1 VIEIIFSLFRSQFRL
16 VLGSIFFMLLLALA
30 ALPGVNRG
38 SGVAPWQDMVLVD
51 DKSEA
56 TLIQQALMSDK
67 VWLGSVGWEPNGE
80 NGGDGGNGGDGKN
93 GANEVAALA
102 EEVAVTYVLVGTAF
116 DGGKAVAYLLASDDR
131 FLLATAGQALAKG
144 AEVIEIREQ
153 SVVLRPAE
161 KSETI
166 NLSLYSYE

>member
-1 VIEIIFSLFRSQFRL
+1 MIEIIFSLFRSQFRL

-80 NGGDGGNGGDGKN
+80 NGE
-93 GANEVAALA
+93 NEAAALA
-102 EEVAVTYVLVGTAF
+102 EEVVITYALVGTAF
-116 DGGKAVAYLLASDDR
+116 DGDAAVAYLVTNDNRFFLAAVDQVLENGD
-131 FLLATAGQALAKG
+131 
-144 AEVIEIREQ
+144 EVSAIREQ
-153 SVVLRPAE
+153 SVTLKSAE
-161 KSETI
+161 TSETI
-166 NLSLYSYE
+166 NLSLYTYE

>member
-16 VLGSIFFMLLLALA
+16 VLGSILFMLLLALA
-30 ALPGVNRG
+30 VLPGVNRG

-56 TLIQQALMSDK
+56 TLMQQALMSDK
-67 VWLGSVGWEPNGE
+67 VWLGSVGWEPSRENGE
-80 NGGDGGNGGDGKN
+80 NGENGE
-93 GANEVAALA
+93 NEAAALA
-102 EEVAVTYVLVGTAF
+102 EEVAITYVLVGTAF
-116 DGGKAVAYLLASDDR
+116 DGDAAVAYLLASDDR
-131 FLLATAGQALAKG
+131 FLLATAGQALANG
-144 AEVIEIREQ
+144 AEVVEIKEQ

-161 KSETI
+161 TSETI

>member
-1 VIEIIFSLFRSQFRL
+1 MIEIIFSLFRSQFRL

-67 VWLGSVGWEPNGE
+67 VWLGSVGWEPTGGNGE
-80 NGGDGGNGGDGKN
+80 NE
-93 GANEVAALA
+93 AAALA
-102 EEVAVTYVLVGTAF
+102 EEVVTTYALVGTAF
-116 DGGKAVAYLLASDDR
+116 DGDAAVAYLVTNDNR
-131 FLLATAGQALAKG
+131 FFLATVDQVLENGD
-144 AEVIEIREQ
+144 EVSVIREQ
-153 SVVLRPAE
+153 SVTLKSAE
-161 KSETI
+161 TSETI
-166 NLSLYSYE
+166 NLSLYTYE

>member
-1 VIEIIFSLFRSQFRL
+1 MIEIIFTLFRSQFRL
-16 VLGSIFFMLLLALA
+16 VLGSILFMLLLALA
-30 ALPGVNRG
+30 VLPGVNRG

-56 TLIQQALMSDK
+56 ALIQQALMSDK

-80 NGGDGGNGGDGKN
+80 NGGDGENGGNGG
-93 GANEVAALA
+93 NEVAALA

-116 DGGKAVAYLLASDDR
+116 DGDAAVAYLLASDDR
-131 FLLATAGQALAKG
+131 FLLATAGQALANG

>member
-16 VLGSIFFMLLLALA
+16 VLGSILFMLLLAVA

-38 SGVAPWQDMVLVD
+38 SGVAPWQDMILLD

-56 TLIQQALMSDK
+56 ALIQQALMSDK
-67 VWLGSVGWEPNGE
+67 VWLGSVGWEPNRENGE
-80 NGGDGGNGGDGKN
+80 NWGNGE
-93 GANEVAALA
+93 NEATALA
-102 EEVAVTYVLVGTAF
+102 EEVAITYVLVGTAF
-116 DGGKAVAYLLASDDR
+116 DGDAAVAYLLASDDR
-131 FLLATAGQALAKG
+131 FLLATAGQALANG
-144 AEVIEIREQ
+144 AEVVEIKEQ

-161 KSETI
+161 TSETI

>member
-1 VIEIIFSLFRSQFRL
+1 MIEIIFSLFRSQFRL
-16 VLGSIFFMLLLALA
+16 VLGSILFMLLLALA

-56 TLIQQALMSDK
+56 TLMQQALMSDK
-67 VWLGSVGWEPNGE
+67 VWLGSVGWEPSRENGE
-80 NGGDGGNGGDGKN
+80 NGE
-93 GANEVAALA
+93 NEENEAAALA
-102 EEVAVTYVLVGTAF
+102 EEVAITYVLVGTAF
-116 DGGKAVAYLLASDDR
+116 DGDAAVAYLLASDDR
-131 FLLATAGQALAKG
+131 FLLATAGQALANG
-144 AEVIEIREQ
+144 AEVVEIKEQ

-161 KSETI
+161 TSETI

>member
-16 VLGSIFFMLLLALA
+16 VLGSILFMLLLALA

-56 TLIQQALMSDK
+56 TLMQQALMSDK
-67 VWLGSVGWEPNGE
+67 VWLGSVGWEPSRENGE
-80 NGGDGGNGGDGKN
+80 NGENGE
-93 GANEVAALA
+93 NEAAALA
-102 EEVAVTYVLVGTAF
+102 EVVAITYVLVGTAF
-116 DGGKAVAYLLASDDR
+116 DGDAAVAYLLASDDR
-131 FLLATAGQALAKG
+131 FLLATAGQALANG
-144 AEVIEIREQ
+144 AEVVEIKEQ

-161 KSETI
+161 TSETI

>member
-16 VLGSIFFMLLLALA
+16 VLGSILFMLLLALA

-56 TLIQQALMSDK
+56 TLMQQALMSDK
-67 VWLGSVGWEPNGE
+67 VWLGSVGWEPSRENGE
-80 NGGDGGNGGDGKN
+80 NGENGE
-93 GANEVAALA
+93 NEAAALA
-102 EEVAVTYVLVGTAF
+102 EEVAITYVLVGTAF
-116 DGGKAVAYLLASDDR
+116 DGDAAVAYLLASDDQ
-131 FLLATAGQALAKG
+131 FLLATAGQALANG
-144 AEVIEIREQ
+144 AEVVEIKEQ

-161 KSETI
+161 TSETI

>member
-16 VLGSIFFMLLLALA
+16 VLGSILFMLLLALA

-67 VWLGSVGWEPNGE
+67 VWLGSVGWEPSRENGE
-80 NGGDGGNGGDGKN
+80 NEE
-93 GANEVAALA
+93 NEAAALA
-102 EEVAVTYVLVGTAF
+102 EEVAITYVLVGTAF
-116 DGGKAVAYLLASDDR
+116 DGDAAVAYLLASDDR
-131 FLLATAGQALAKG
+131 FLLATAGQALANG
-144 AEVIEIREQ
+144 AEVVEIKEQ

-161 KSETI
+161 TSETI

>member
-1 VIEIIFSLFRSQFRL
+1 VIEIIFTLFRSQFRL
-16 VLGSIFFMLLLALA
+16 VLGSILFMLLLALA
-30 ALPGVNRG
+30 VLPGVNRG

-56 TLIQQALMSDK
+56 ALIQQALMSDK

-80 NGGDGGNGGDGKN
+80 NGGDGENGGNGG
-93 GANEVAALA
+93 NEVAALA

-116 DGGKAVAYLLASDDR
+116 DGDAAVAYLLASDDR
-131 FLLATAGQALAKG
+131 FLLATAGQALANG

>member
-1 VIEIIFSLFRSQFRL
+1 MIEIIFSLFRSQFRL
-16 VLGSIFFMLLLALA
+16 VLGSILFMLLLALA

-56 TLIQQALMSDK
+56 TLMQQALMSDK
-67 VWLGSVGWEPNGE
+67 VWLGSVGWEPSRENGANGE
-80 NGGDGGNGGDGKN
+80 NEE
-93 GANEVAALA
+93 NEAAALA
-102 EEVAVTYVLVGTAF
+102 EEVAITYVLVGTAF
-116 DGGKAVAYLLASDDR
+116 DGDAAVAYLLASDDR
-131 FLLATAGQALAKG
+131 FLLATAGQALANG
-144 AEVIEIREQ
+144 AEVVEIKEQ

-161 KSETI
+161 TSETI

>member
-1 VIEIIFSLFRSQFRL
+1 MIEIIFSLFRSQFRL
-16 VLGSIFFMLLLALA
+16 VLGSILFMLLLALA

-56 TLIQQALMSDK
+56 TLMQQALMSDK
-67 VWLGSVGWEPNGE
+67 VWLGSVGWEPSRENGE
-80 NGGDGGNGGDGKN
+80 NGE
-93 GANEVAALA
+93 NEENEAAALA
-102 EEVAVTYVLVGTAF
+102 EEVAITYVLVGTAF
-116 DGGKAVAYLLASDDR
+116 DGDAAVAYLLASDDR
-131 FLLATAGQALAKG
+131 FLLATAGQVLANG
-144 AEVIEIREQ
+144 AEVVEIKEQ

-161 KSETI
+161 TSETI

>member
-1 VIEIIFSLFRSQFRL
+1 MIEIIFSLFRSQFRL
-16 VLGSIFFMLLLALA
+16 VLGSILFMLLLALA

-38 SGVAPWQDMVLVD
+38 SGVAPWQDMILVD

-56 TLIQQALMSDK
+56 ALIQQALMSDK

-80 NGGDGGNGGDGKN
+80 TGGDGEN
-93 GANEVAALA
+93 GANGENEAAALA
-102 EEVAVTYVLVGTAF
+102 EEVAITYVLVGTAF

-131 FLLATAGQALAKG
+131 FLLATAGQSLANG
-144 AEVIEIREQ
+144 AEVVEIKEQ

-161 KSETI
+161 TSETI

>member
-16 VLGSIFFMLLLALA
+16 VLGSILFMLLLALA

-56 TLIQQALMSDK
+56 TLMQQALMSDK
-67 VWLGSVGWEPNGE
+67 VWLGSVGWEPSRENGE
-80 NGGDGGNGGDGKN
+80 NGE
-93 GANEVAALA
+93 NEENEAAALA
-102 EEVAVTYVLVGTAF
+102 EEVAITYVLVGTAF
-116 DGGKAVAYLLASDDR
+116 DGDAAVAYLLASDDR
-131 FLLATAGQALAKG
+131 FLLATAGQALANG
-144 AEVIEIREQ
+144 AEVVEIKEQ

-161 KSETI
+161 TSETI

>member
-1 VIEIIFSLFRSQFRL
+1 MIEIIFSLFRSQFRL
-16 VLGSIFFMLLLALA
+16 VLGSILFMLLLALA

-56 TLIQQALMSDK
+56 ALIQQALMSDK
-67 VWLGSVGWEPNGE
+67 VWLGSVGWEPNRENGE
-80 NGGDGGNGGDGKN
+80 NWGNGE
-93 GANEVAALA
+93 NEATALA
-102 EEVAVTYVLVGTAF
+102 EEVAITYVLVGTAF
-116 DGGKAVAYLLASDDR
+116 DGDAAVAYLLASDDR
-131 FLLATAGQALAKG
+131 FLLATAGQALANG
-144 AEVIEIREQ
+144 AEVVEIKEQ

-161 KSETI
+161 TSETI

>member
-16 VLGSIFFMLLLALA
+16 VLGSILFMLLLALA

-56 TLIQQALMSDK
+56 TLMQQALMSDK
-67 VWLGSVGWEPNGE
+67 VWLGSVGWEPSRENGE
-80 NGGDGGNGGDGKN
+80 NGE
-93 GANEVAALA
+93 NEENEAAALA
-102 EEVAVTYVLVGTAF
+102 EEVAITYVLVGTAF
-116 DGGKAVAYLLASDDR
+116 DGDAAVAYLLASDDR
-131 FLLATAGQALAKG
+131 FLLATAGQALANG

>member
-1 VIEIIFSLFRSQFRL
+1 MIEIIFSLFRSQFRL
-16 VLGSIFFMLLLALA
+16 VLGSILFMLLLALA

-56 TLIQQALMSDK
+56 ALIQQALMSDK

-80 NGGDGGNGGDGKN
+80 NGGNGG
-93 GANEVAALA
+93 NEVAALA

-116 DGGKAVAYLLASDDR
+116 DGDAAVAYLLASDDR
-131 FLLATAGQALAKG
+131 FLLATAGQALANG